1 MLKVETGAMEELITN
16 AVDTAIQQ
24 QIATAIDQLILNDE
38 WIKKIEGLVNVN
50 ISQKIERQLSNI
62 DLQSLLAEN
71 IDGALD
77 RYSDRIRELAPKG
90 IEDNSSEVQL
100 NIEDNVV
107 VAKNNFVT
115 QNIEATN
122 DVTVNNTLTV
132 DHLIVRKDVNVDNKS
147 WDEISNK
154 TYHKVIESITDDFK
168 AELVTSVLDH
178 SNEYGIEF
186 DTVLIGGEPL
196 FTGNQL
202 NARIQRTGI
211 ISTGK
216 LENLEVA
223 GETNLNETMHV
234 VKKRVGINT
243 DRPEN
248 TLSVWDEEVSIGI
261 GKLKKNTAFIG
272 TSKKNSLTL
281 GVNGEPA
288 ISVDE
293 NGRIFANNLTID
305 RWQIGFEPQAPGHL
319 GTRGDIVFNS
329 NPKEGSPFGWVCTGN
344 FNWKAIM
351 GN

>member
-216 LENLEVA
+216 
-223 GETNLNETMHV
+223 
-234 VKKRVGINT
+234 
-243 DRPEN
+243 
-248 TLSVWDEEVSIGI
+248 
-261 GKLKKNTAFIG
+261 
-272 TSKKNSLTL
+272 
-281 GVNGEPA
+281 
-288 ISVDE
+288 
-293 NGRIFANNLTID
+293 
-305 RWQIGFEPQAPGHL
+305 
-319 GTRGDIVFNS
+319 
-329 NPKEGSPFGWVCTGN
+329 
-344 FNWKAIM
+344 
-351 GN
+351 